1 VKTVTNSVK
10 PYDRKV
16 IWWTGLFLLL
26 VTSYFNSKTQDPFNS
41 PKFWVLLLGAAWLLG
56 YPISF
61 RKKSNFLNKKGL
73 RLTQILL
80 FLFIGASTLSLLAA
94 DNKQIAFF
102 GDNMRKNGYLT
113 YLALAIFFLA
123 IAGFIN
129 SSNVIVLYHFILLSA
144 YVVGGYGLLQM
155 SGNDFIN
162 WSASGMAL
170 FSTLGNSNFAG
181 SAMAIL
187 AILSL
192 GGAYIGRK
200 DPITLWLSLIA
211 FVILSITIFPTNA
224 RQGLLLLAFGVISL
238 LLVLIYNFDKK
249 LGLVGVAFAAF
260 GFTVSIL
267 GMLQIGPLERF
278 LYKDSVSVR
287 GYYWRAGIEMFR
299 DNPLFGVGLDNYGSF
314 FKEYREVG
322 YPLKYGYSLTSTNA
336 HNVFIQHFAT
346 GGIFV
351 GTIYLILTAVI
362 FWRGV
367 ISLRKFEKDERV
379 LRAVF
384 FIAWLAFQAQ
394 SLISIDNIGIGIW
407 GWVLG
412 GVVVG
417 LSVVPTNDPIGNQQF
432 KRENRVRKSQMG
444 LLQPIISASFT
455 ALTLVLVVFLY
466 RADSAMFQQR
476 AAYNPAAPAQ
486 KDFFYQLAQK
496 TVNAP
501 LQDLQ
506 YKVMTATYLH
516 GMGFQQ
522 EALNLLEQLHV
533 EDPYN
538 LDALTFLAS
547 YYENLGQV
555 DKALVAR
562 EKIAKLDPWNANNYL
577 QIAFNYKFLGNKVS
591 QQNYLDKVLSFAAA
605 DPMVIK
611 AVPELTLQSSDES

>member
-1 VKTVTNSVK
+1 VRTVAASVK

-16 IWWTGLFLLL
+16 IWWAGLFLLL

-56 YPISF
+56 YLITF
-61 RKKSNFLNKKGL
+61 RKQPKLLNSKAIKF
-73 RLTQILL
+73 TQILL
-80 FLFIGASTLSLLAA
+80 LLFIGASTLALLAA
-94 DNKQIAFF
+94 DNGQIALF

-113 YLALAIFFLA
+113 YLALAIFFWA
-123 IAGFIN
+123 VAVFIN
-129 SSNVIVLYHFILLSA
+129 SSNLILLYHFILLSG

-162 WSASGMAL
+162 WSASGMAI

-224 RQGLLLLAFGVISL
+224 RQGLLLLAFGIASF
-238 LLVLIYNFDKK
+238 LLVLVYNFNKK
-249 LGLVGVAFAAF
+249 LGLAGLIFAAF
-260 GFTVSIL
+260 GFILSIL

-287 GYYWRAGIEMFR
+287 GYYWRAGIEMFK

-351 GTIYLILTAVI
+351 GTIYLILTAFV
-362 FWRGV
+362 FWRGIV
-367 ISLRKFEKDERV
+367 SLRKFEKDDRV
-379 LRAVF
+379 LRSVF

-394 SLISIDNIGIGIW
+394 SLISIDNIGISIW

-417 LSVVPTNDPIGNQQF
+417 LSVAPVNEQINIQQV
-432 KRENRVRKSQMG
+432 KRQNLARKDQLG
-444 LLQPIISASFT
+444 LVQPLISTFLT
-455 ALTLVLVVFLY
+455 ALTLILVVFLY

-486 KDFFYQLAQK
+486 RDVFYQLAQK
-496 TVNAP
+496 SIKAP

-522 EALNLLEQLHV
+522 EALSLLEQLNL

-547 YYENLGQV
+547 FYENLDQV
-555 DKALVAR
+555 DKALLAR
-562 EKIAKLDPWNANNYL
+562 EKMAKLDPWNAANYL
-577 QIAFNYKFLGNKVS
+577 QMAFNYKFLGNKVQ

-605 DPMVIK
+605 DPIVFK
-611 AVPELTLQSSDES
+611 AVPELTSQG

>member
-1 VKTVTNSVK
+1 MRTVAASVK

-16 IWWTGLFLLL
+16 IWWAGLFLLL

-56 YPISF
+56 YLITF
-61 RKKSNFLNKKGL
+61 RKQPKLLDSKAIKF
-73 RLTQILL
+73 TQILL
-80 FLFIGASTLSLLAA
+80 LLFIGASTLSLLAA
-94 DNKQIAFF
+94 DNSQIALF

-113 YLALAIFFLA
+113 YLALAIFFWA
-123 IAGFIN
+123 VAVFIN
-129 SSNVIVLYHFILLSA
+129 SSNLILLYHFILLSG

-238 LLVLIYNFDKK
+238 LLVLLYNFNKK
-249 LGLVGVAFAAF
+249 LGLVGLAFAALS
-260 GFTVSIL
+260 FTVSIL
-267 GMLQIGPLERF
+267 GMLQFGPLERF

-287 GYYWRAGIEMFR
+287 GYYWRAGLEMFR
-299 DNPLFGVGLDNYGSF
+299 DNPWFGVGLDNYGSF

-322 YPLKYGYSLTSTNA
+322 YSLKYGYSLTSTNA

-346 GGIFV
+346 GGVFV
-351 GTIYLILTAVI
+351 GTIYLILTAFV
-362 FWRGV
+362 FWRGL
-367 ISLRKFEKDERV
+367 ISLRRFEMDERV
-379 LRAVF
+379 LRSVF

-394 SLISIDNIGIGIW
+394 SLISIDNIGISIW

-417 LSVVPTNDPIGNQQF
+417 LSVTPINEQISNQQA
-432 KRENRVRKSQMG
+432 RQQNRVRKNQLG
-444 LLQPIISASFT
+444 LLQPLISTLLT
-455 ALTLVLVVFLY
+455 ALTLILVVFLY
-466 RADSAMFQQR
+466 RADSAVFQQR

-486 KDFFYQLAQK
+486 RDVFYQLAQK
-496 TVNAP
+496 SIKAP

-522 EALNLLEQLHV
+522 EALSLLEQLNL

-547 YYENLGQV
+547 FYENVGQV
-555 DKALVAR
+555 DKALLAR
-562 EKIAKLDPWNANNYL
+562 EKMAKLDPWNAANYL
-577 QIAFNYKFLGNKVS
+577 QMAFNYKFLGNKVQ

-605 DPMVIK
+605 DPIVIK
-611 AVPELTLQSSDES
+611 AVPELTSQG

>member
-1 VKTVTNSVK
+1 VSTVATKVKSI
-10 PYDRKV
+10 DRKV
-16 IWWTGLFLLL
+16 IWWVGAFLLL
-26 VTSYFNSKTQDPFNS
+26 VTSYFNSQTQDPFNS

-56 YPISF
+56 YLISF
-61 RKKSNFLNKKGL
+61 RKQSILLNSRAL
-73 RLTQILL
+73 RFTQILL
-80 FLFIGASTLSLLAA
+80 LLFIGASTLALLAA
-94 DNKQIAFF
+94 DNSQIALF

-113 YLALAIFFLA
+113 YLALVIFFWA
-123 IAGFIN
+123 VAVFIN
-129 SSNVIVLYHFILLSA
+129 SSNLILLYRFTLLSA
-144 YVVGGYGLLQM
+144 YVVGGYALLQM

-162 WSASGMAL
+162 WSSSGMAL

-192 GGAYIGRK
+192 GGAYAYRK
-200 DPITLWLSLIA
+200 DQFTLWLSLIA
-211 FVILSITIFPTNA
+211 FGILSITIFPTNA
-224 RQGLLLLAFGVISL
+224 RQGLLLLAFGIVSL
-238 LLVLIYNFDKK
+238 LLVLMYNFNKK
-249 LGLVGVAFAAF
+249 LGLVGLIFAAF
-260 GFTVSIL
+260 GFILSIL
-267 GMLQIGPLERF
+267 GMLQVGPLERF

-287 GYYWRAGIEMFR
+287 GYYWRAGIEMFK

-351 GTIYLILTAVI
+351 GSIYLILTAFI

-367 ISLRKFEKDERV
+367 VSLLRFEKDERV
-379 LRAVF
+379 LRSVF

-394 SLISIDNIGIGIW
+394 SLISIDNIGISIW

-417 LSVVPTNDPIGNQQF
+417 LSVTPINEPISNQQA
-432 KRENRVRKSQMG
+432 KRQKRVRKNQLG
-444 LLQPIISASFT
+444 LLQPVISTFFT

-486 KDFFYQLAQK
+486 KDIFYQLAQK
-496 TVNAP
+496 TLKAP

-506 YKVMTATYLH
+506 YKVMSATFLYN
-516 GMGFQQ
+516 MGFQQ
-522 EALNLLEQLHV
+522 DAMILLKDVYNQDE
-533 EDPYN
+533 YN

-547 YYENLGQV
+547 YYENAGQV
-555 DKALVAR
+555 TDAVIIR
-562 EKIAKLDPWNANNYL
+562 EKIIKLDPWNASNYL
-577 QIAFNYKFLGNKVS
+577 QMAFNHKFLGNKA
-591 QQNYLDKVLSFAAA
+591 QQQIYLDKVLSFAAT
-605 DPMVIK
+605 DPTVIK
-611 AVPELTLQSSDES
+611 AAPELTPQS

>member
-1 VKTVTNSVK
+1 MVATKVKSI
-10 PYDRKV
+10 DRKV
-16 IWWTGLFLLL
+16 IWWVGAFLLL

-41 PKFWVLLLGAAWLLG
+41 PKFWVLLLGGAWLLG
-56 YPISF
+56 HLISSH
-61 RKKSNFLNKKGL
+61 KQSHSLNSKVL
-73 RLTQILL
+73 RFTQILL
-80 FLFIGASTLSLLAA
+80 LLFIGASTLALLAA
-94 DNKQIAFF
+94 DNSQIALF

-113 YLALAIFFLA
+113 YLALAIFFWA
-123 IAGFIN
+123 VAVFIN
-129 SSNVIVLYHFILLSA
+129 SSNLILLYRFILLSA
-144 YVVGGYGLLQM
+144 YVVGGYALLQM

-162 WSASGMAL
+162 WSSSGMAL

-192 GGAYIGRK
+192 GGAYSYRK
-200 DPITLWLSLIA
+200 DQITLWLSLIA
-211 FVILSITIFPTNA
+211 FGILSITIFPTNA
-224 RQGLLLLAFGVISL
+224 RQGLLLLAFGVVSL
-238 LLVLIYNFDKK
+238 LLVLIYNFNKK
-249 LGLVGVAFAAF
+249 LGLAGLIFAAF
-260 GFTVSIL
+260 GFILSIL
-267 GMLQIGPLERF
+267 GMLQVGPLERF

-287 GYYWRAGIEMFR
+287 GYYWRAGIEMFQ

-351 GTIYLILTAVI
+351 GTIYLILTAFV

-367 ISLRKFEKDERV
+367 VSLLRFEKDERV
-379 LRAVF
+379 LRSVF

-394 SLISIDNIGIGIW
+394 SLISIDNIGISIW

-417 LSVVPTNDPIGNQQF
+417 LSVTPIDEQISNQQV
-432 KRENRVRKSQMG
+432 KRQNRVRKNQLG
-444 LLQPIISASFT
+444 LLQPVISTFFT

-486 KDFFYQLAQK
+486 KDIFYQLAQK
-496 TVNAP
+496 TLKAP

-522 EALNLLEQLHV
+522 EALNLLEQLHL

-547 YYENLGQV
+547 FYENLGQV
-555 DKALVAR
+555 DNALVAR
-562 EKIAKLDPWNANNYL
+562 EKISKLDPWGANNYL
-577 QIAFNYKFLGNKVS
+577 QMAFNYKFLGNKA
-591 QQNYLDKVLSFAAA
+591 QQQIYLDKVLSFAAT
-605 DPMVIK
+605 DPIVIK
-611 AVPELTLQSSDES
+611 AAPELTPQS

>member
-1 VKTVTNSVK
+1 MVATKVKSI
-10 PYDRKV
+10 DRKV
-16 IWWTGLFLLL
+16 IWWVGAFLLL

-56 YPISF
+56 YLISF
-61 RKKSNFLNKKGL
+61 RKQSILLNSRAL
-73 RLTQILL
+73 RFTQILL
-80 FLFIGASTLSLLAA
+80 LLFIGASTLALLAA
-94 DNKQIAFF
+94 DNSQIALF

-113 YLALAIFFLA
+113 YLALAIFFWA
-123 IAGFIN
+123 VAVFIN
-129 SSNVIVLYHFILLSA
+129 SSNLIILYRFILLSA
-144 YVVGGYGLLQM
+144 YVVGGYALLQM

-162 WSASGMAL
+162 WSSSGMAL

-192 GGAYIGRK
+192 GGAYIYRK
-200 DPITLWLSLIA
+200 YQITLWLSLIA
-211 FVILSITIFPTNA
+211 FGILSITIFPTNA
-224 RQGLLLLAFGVISL
+224 RQGLLLLAFGVVSL
-238 LLVLIYNFDKK
+238 LLVLTYNFNKK
-249 LGLVGVAFAAF
+249 LGLAGLISAAF
-260 GFTVSIL
+260 GFILSIL
-267 GMLQIGPLERF
+267 GMLQVGPLERF

-287 GYYWRAGIEMFR
+287 GYYWRAGIEMFK

-351 GTIYLILTAVI
+351 GTIYLILTAFV

-367 ISLRKFEKDERV
+367 VSLLRFEKDERV
-379 LRAVF
+379 LRSVF

-394 SLISIDNIGIGIW
+394 SLISIDNIGISIW

-417 LSVVPTNDPIGNQQF
+417 LSVTPINEQISNQQA
-432 KRENRVRKSQMG
+432 KRQNRVRKNQLG
-444 LLQPIISASFT
+444 LLQPVISTFFT

-486 KDFFYQLAQK
+486 KDIFYQLAQK
-496 TVNAP
+496 TLKAP

-522 EALNLLEQLHV
+522 EALNLLEQLHL

-547 YYENLGQV
+547 FYENLSQV
-555 DKALVAR
+555 DNALVAR
-562 EKIAKLDPWNANNYL
+562 EKISKLDPWNANNYL
-577 QIAFNYKFLGNKVS
+577 QMAFNYKFLGNNA
-591 QQNYLDKVLSFAAA
+591 QQQIYLDKVLTFAAA

-611 AVPELTLQSSDES
+611 AVPELTPQS

>member
-1 VKTVTNSVK
+1 MVATKVKSI
-10 PYDRKV
+10 DQKV
-16 IWWTGLFLLL
+16 IWWVGAFLLL
-26 VTSYFNSKTQDPFNS
+26 VTTYFNSQTQDPFNS

-56 YPISF
+56 YLISF
-61 RKKSNFLNKKGL
+61 RKQSNSLKSRAISF
-73 RLTQILL
+73 TQILL
-80 FLFIGASTLSLLAA
+80 LLFIGASTLALLAA
-94 DNKQIAFF
+94 DNSQIALF

-113 YLALAIFFLA
+113 YLALAIFFWA
-123 IAGFIN
+123 VAVFIN
-129 SSNVIVLYHFILLSA
+129 STNLIILYRFILLSA
-144 YVVGGYGLLQM
+144 YVVGGYALLQM

-162 WSASGMAL
+162 WSSSGMAL

-181 SAMAIL
+181 SAMALL

-192 GGAYIGRK
+192 GGAYAYRK
-200 DPITLWLSLIA
+200 DQITLWLSLIA
-211 FVILSITIFPTNA
+211 FGILSITIFPTNA
-224 RQGLLLLAFGVISL
+224 RQGLLLLAFGIVSL
-238 LLVLIYNFDKK
+238 LLVLIYNFNKK
-249 LGLVGVAFAAF
+249 LGLVGLIFAAF
-260 GFTVSIL
+260 GFILSIL
-267 GMLQIGPLERF
+267 GMLQVGPLERF

-287 GYYWRAGIEMFR
+287 GYYWRAGIEMFK

-351 GTIYLILTAVI
+351 GSIYLILTAFI

-367 ISLRKFEKDERV
+367 ISLRRFEKDERV
-379 LRAVF
+379 LRSVF

-394 SLISIDNIGIGIW
+394 SLISIDNIGISIW

-417 LSVVPTNDPIGNQQF
+417 LSVPPINEQISNQQA
-432 KRENRVRKSQMG
+432 KRQNRVRKNQLG
-444 LLQPIISASFT
+444 LLQPVISTFLT

-466 RADSAMFQQR
+466 RADSAIFQQR

-486 KDFFYQLAQK
+486 KDVFYQLAQK
-496 TVNAP
+496 TLKAP

-547 YYENLGQV
+547 YYENLGQA
-555 DKALVAR
+555 DKALAAR
-562 EKIAKLDPWNANNYL
+562 EKISKLDPWNANNYL
-577 QIAFNYKFLGNKVS
+577 QMAFNYKYLGNKVQ
-591 QQNYLDKVLSFAAA
+591 QQNYLDKVLTFAAA

-611 AVPELTLQSSDES
+611 AVPELTPQS

>member
-1 VKTVTNSVK
+1 MRTVATNFKTN
-10 PYDRKV
+10 DRKV
-16 IWWTGLFLLL
+16 IWWVGVFLLL

-56 YPISF
+56 YLISF
-61 RKKSNFLNKKGL
+61 RKQSNFLNKRDLG
-73 RLTQILL
+73 LTQVLL
-80 FLFIGASTLSLLAA
+80 LLFIGASTLSLLVA

-113 YLALAIFFLA
+113 YLALVLFFLA

-211 FVILSITIFPTNA
+211 FVILSVTIFPTNA

-238 LLVLIYNFDKK
+238 LLVLLYNFNKK
-249 LGLVGVAFAAF
+249 LGLVGLAFAAL

-267 GMLQIGPLERF
+267 GMLQIGPLQRF

-362 FWRGV
+362 FWRGL

-394 SLISIDNIGIGIW
+394 SLISIDNIGISIW

-417 LSVVPTNDPIGNQQF
+417 LSVVPTNDPISNQQV
-432 KRENRVRKSQMG
+432 KRENRVRNSQMG

-476 AAYNPAAPAQ
+476 AAYNPAVPAQ
-486 KDFFYQLAQK
+486 KDIFYQLAQK

-501 LQDLQ
+501 FQDLQ

-516 GMGFQQ
+516 GIGFQQ
-522 EALNLLEQLHV
+522 EALNLLEQLHL

-555 DKALVAR
+555 DKALVSR
-562 EKIAKLDPWNANNYL
+562 EKIATLDPWNASNYL
-577 QIAFNYKFLGNKVS
+577 QIAFNYKFLGNKVG
-591 QQNYLDKVLSFAAA
+591 QQNYLNKVLSFAAA

-611 AVPELTLQSSDES
+611 AVPELTLQS

>member
-1 VKTVTNSVK
+1 VRTVATSVK

-16 IWWTGLFLLL
+16 IWWVGVFLLL

-41 PKFWVLLLGAAWLLG
+41 PKFWVLLLGASWLLG
-56 YPISF
+56 YLISF
-61 RKKSNFLNKKGL
+61 RKKSNFLNNRSI
-73 RLTQILL
+73 RLSQVLLL
-80 FLFIGASTLSLLAA
+80 FFIGASTLSLLAA

-129 SSNVIVLYHFILLSA
+129 TSNVIVLYQFILLSA

-162 WSASGMAL
+162 WSASGMSL

-200 DPITLWLSLIA
+200 NPIILWLSLIA

-224 RQGLLLLAFGVISL
+224 RQGLLLLTFGVISL
-238 LLVLIYNFDKK
+238 LLVLLYNFSKR
-249 LGLVGVAFAAF
+249 LGLVGLAFAAL

-267 GMLQIGPLERF
+267 GMLQIGPLQRF

-394 SLISIDNIGIGIW
+394 SLISIDNIGISIW

-417 LSVVPTNDPIGNQQF
+417 MSVVPTNDPISNQQV

-444 LLQPIISASFT
+444 LLQPMISTSLT

-466 RADSAMFQQR
+466 RADSAMFKQR

-486 KDFFYQLAQK
+486 KDIFYQLAQK

-522 EALNLLEQLHV
+522 EALNLLEQLHF

-555 DKALVAR
+555 DKALVSR
-562 EKIAKLDPWNANNYL
+562 EKIATLDPWNASNYL
-577 QIAFNYKFLGNKVS
+577 QIAFNYKFLGNKVG
-591 QQNYLDKVLSFAAA
+591 QQNYLNKVLSFAAA

-611 AVPELTLQSSDES
+611 AVPELTLQS

>member
-1 VKTVTNSVK
+1 MSMVATRVKSI
-10 PYDRKV
+10 DQKV
-16 IWWTGLFLLL
+16 IWWVGAFLLL
-26 VTSYFNSKTQDPFNS
+26 VTSYFNSQTQDPFNS

-56 YPISF
+56 YLISF
-61 RKKSNFLNKKGL
+61 RKQSNFLNSRAL
-73 RLTQILL
+73 RFTQILL
-80 FLFIGASTLSLLAA
+80 LLFIGASTLAFLAA
-94 DNKQIAFF
+94 DNSQIALF
-102 GDNMRKNGYLT
+102 GDNFRKNGFLT
-113 YLALAIFFLA
+113 YLALAIFFWA
-123 IAGFIN
+123 IAIFIN
-129 SSNVIVLYHFILLSA
+129 SSNLILLYRFILLSA
-144 YVVGGYGLLQM
+144 YVVGGYALLQL

-162 WSASGMAL
+162 WSSSGMAL

-192 GGAYIGRK
+192 GGAYIYQK
-200 DPITLWLSLIA
+200 DRVTLGLSLIS
-211 FVILSITIFPTNA
+211 FGILSITIFPTNA
-224 RQGLLLLAFGVISL
+224 RQGLLLLAFGIASL
-238 LLVLIYNFDKK
+238 LLVLIYNFNKR
-249 LGLVGVAFAAF
+249 LGLAGLIFAAI
-260 GFTVSIL
+260 GFILSIL
-267 GMLQIGPLERF
+267 GMLQVGPLERF

-287 GYYWRAGIEMFR
+287 GYYWRAGIEMFLN
-299 DNPLFGVGLDNYGSF
+299 NPLFGVGLDNYGSF

-351 GTIYLILTAVI
+351 GSIYLILTAFV

-367 ISLRKFEKDERV
+367 LSLRRFEKDERV
-379 LRAVF
+379 LRSVF

-394 SLISIDNIGIGIW
+394 SLISIDNIGISIW

-417 LSVVPTNDPIGNQQF
+417 LSVVPINEQISNQQV
-432 KRENRVRKSQMG
+432 KRQNKMRKNQLG
-444 LLQPIISASFT
+444 LLQPVISSFLT
-455 ALTLVLVVFLY
+455 ALTLVLIVFLY

-476 AAYNPAAPAQ
+476 AAYNPAIPAQ
-486 KDFFYQLAQK
+486 KDIFYQLAQK
-496 TVNAP
+496 SINAP

-522 EALNLLEQLHV
+522 EALNLLEQLHL

-555 DKALVAR
+555 DKALTER
-562 EKIAKLDPWNANNYL
+562 EKISKLDPWNASNYL
-577 QIAFNYKFLGNKVS
+577 QMAFNYKFLGNKVQ
-591 QQNYLDKVLSFAAA
+591 QQNYLDKVLTFAAK
-605 DPMVIK
+605 DPIVIK
-611 AVPELTLQSSDES
+611 AVPELTPQS

>member
-1 VKTVTNSVK
+1 MVATKVKSI
-10 PYDRKV
+10 DRKV
-16 IWWTGLFLLL
+16 IWWVGAFLLL

-56 YPISF
+56 YLICF
-61 RKKSNFLNKKGL
+61 RKQSILLNRRAL
-73 RLTQILL
+73 RFTQILL
-80 FLFIGASTLSLLAA
+80 LLFIGASTLALLAA
-94 DNKQIAFF
+94 DNSQIALF

-113 YLALAIFFLA
+113 YLALAIFFWA
-123 IAGFIN
+123 VAVFIN
-129 SSNVIVLYHFILLSA
+129 STNLIILYRFILLSA
-144 YVVGGYGLLQM
+144 YVVGGYALLQM

-162 WSASGMAL
+162 WSSSGMAL

-192 GGAYIGRK
+192 GGAYAYRK
-200 DPITLWLSLIA
+200 DQITLWLSLIA
-211 FVILSITIFPTNA
+211 FGILSITIFPTNA
-224 RQGLLLLAFGVISL
+224 RQGLLLLAFGVVSL
-238 LLVLIYNFDKK
+238 LLVLIYNFNKK
-249 LGLVGVAFAAF
+249 LGLAGLIFAAF
-260 GFTVSIL
+260 GFILSIL
-267 GMLQIGPLERF
+267 GMLQVGPLERF

-287 GYYWRAGIEMFR
+287 GYYWRAGIEMFK

-351 GTIYLILTAVI
+351 GTIYLILTAFV

-367 ISLRKFEKDERV
+367 VSLLRFEKDERV
-379 LRAVF
+379 LRSVF

-394 SLISIDNIGIGIW
+394 SLISIDNIGISIW

-417 LSVVPTNDPIGNQQF
+417 LSVTPINEQISNQQA
-432 KRENRVRKSQMG
+432 KRQNRVRKNQLG
-444 LLQPIISASFT
+444 LLQPVISTFFT
-455 ALTLVLVVFLY
+455 ALTLVLVVSLY

-486 KDFFYQLAQK
+486 KDIFYQLAQK
-496 TVNAP
+496 TLKAP

-522 EALNLLEQLHV
+522 EALNLLEQLHL

-547 YYENLGQV
+547 FYENLGQV
-555 DKALVAR
+555 DNALVAR
-562 EKIAKLDPWNANNYL
+562 QKISKLDPWNANNYL
-577 QIAFNYKFLGNKVS
+577 QMAFNYKFLGNNA
-591 QQNYLDKVLSFAAA
+591 QQQIYLDKVLTFAAA

-611 AVPELTLQSSDES
+611 AVPELTTQS

>member
-1 VKTVTNSVK
+1 MVATKVKSI
-10 PYDRKV
+10 DRKV
-16 IWWTGLFLLL
+16 IWWVGAFLLL

-41 PKFWVLLLGAAWLLG
+41 PKFWVLLLGAAWLSG
-56 YPISF
+56 YLISF
-61 RKKSNFLNKKGL
+61 RKQSNSLNSRAL
-73 RLTQILL
+73 RFTQILL
-80 FLFIGASTLSLLAA
+80 LLFIGASTLALLAA
-94 DNKQIAFF
+94 DNSQIALF

-113 YLALAIFFLA
+113 YLALAIFFWA
-123 IAGFIN
+123 VAVFIN
-129 SSNVIVLYHFILLSA
+129 SSNLILLYRFILLSA
-144 YVVGGYGLLQM
+144 YVVGGYALLQM

-162 WSASGMAL
+162 WSSSGMAL

-192 GGAYIGRK
+192 GGAYSYRK
-200 DPITLWLSLIA
+200 DQITLWLSLIA
-211 FVILSITIFPTNA
+211 FGILSITIFPTNA
-224 RQGLLLLAFGVISL
+224 RQGLLLFAFGVVSL
-238 LLVLIYNFDKK
+238 LLVLIYNFNKK
-249 LGLVGVAFAAF
+249 LGLAGLIFAAF
-260 GFTVSIL
+260 GFILSIL
-267 GMLQIGPLERF
+267 GMLQVGPLERF

-287 GYYWRAGIEMFR
+287 GYYWRAGIEMFK

-346 GGIFV
+346 GGVFV
-351 GTIYLILTAVI
+351 GSIYLILTAFI

-367 ISLRKFEKDERV
+367 VSLLRFEKDERV
-379 LRAVF
+379 LRSVF

-394 SLISIDNIGIGIW
+394 SLISIDNIGISIW

-417 LSVVPTNDPIGNQQF
+417 LSVTPINEQISNQQA
-432 KRENRVRKSQMG
+432 KRQKRVRKNQLG
-444 LLQPIISASFT
+444 LLQPVISTFFT

-486 KDFFYQLAQK
+486 KDIFYQLAQK
-496 TVNAP
+496 TVKAP

-522 EALNLLEQLHV
+522 EALNLLEQLHL

-547 YYENLGQV
+547 FYENLGQI
-555 DKALVAR
+555 DKALVER
-562 EKIAKLDPWNANNYL
+562 EKISKLDPWGANNYL
-577 QIAFNYKFLGNKVS
+577 QMAFNYKFLGNKVE
-591 QQNYLDKVLSFAAA
+591 QQNYLDKLLTFAAA

-611 AVPELTLQSSDES
+611 AVPELTPQS

>member
-1 VKTVTNSVK
+1 MVATKVKSI
-10 PYDRKV
+10 DRKV
-16 IWWTGLFLLL
+16 VWWVGAFLLL

-41 PKFWVLLLGAAWLLG
+41 PKFLVLLLGAAWLLG
-56 YPISF
+56 YLISF
-61 RKKSNFLNKKGL
+61 RKQSILLNSQAL
-73 RLTQILL
+73 RFTQILL
-80 FLFIGASTLSLLAA
+80 LLFIGASTLALLAA
-94 DNKQIAFF
+94 DNSQIALF

-113 YLALAIFFLA
+113 YLALAIFFWA
-123 IAGFIN
+123 VAVFIN
-129 SSNVIVLYHFILLSA
+129 STNLIILYRFILLSA
-144 YVVGGYGLLQM
+144 YVVGGYAHLQM

-162 WSASGMAL
+162 WSSSGMAL

-192 GGAYIGRK
+192 GGAYIYRK
-200 DPITLWLSLIA
+200 DQITLWLSLIA
-211 FVILSITIFPTNA
+211 FGILSITIFPTNA
-224 RQGLLLLAFGVISL
+224 RQGLLLLAFGVVSL
-238 LLVLIYNFDKK
+238 LLVLIYNFNKK
-249 LGLVGVAFAAF
+249 LGLAGLIFAAF
-260 GFTVSIL
+260 GFILSIL
-267 GMLQIGPLERF
+267 GMVQVGPLERF

-287 GYYWRAGIEMFR
+287 GYYWRAGIEMFK

-351 GTIYLILTAVI
+351 GTIYLILTAFV

-367 ISLRKFEKDERV
+367 VSLLRFEKDERV
-379 LRAVF
+379 LRSVF

-394 SLISIDNIGIGIW
+394 SLISIDNIGISIW

-417 LSVVPTNDPIGNQQF
+417 LSVTPINEQISNQQA
-432 KRENRVRKSQMG
+432 KRQNRVRKNQLG
-444 LLQPIISASFT
+444 LLQPGISTFFT

-486 KDFFYQLAQK
+486 KDIFYQLAQK
-496 TVNAP
+496 TLKAP

-522 EALNLLEQLHV
+522 EALNLLEQLHL

-547 YYENLGQV
+547 FYENLGQV
-555 DKALVAR
+555 DNALVAR
-562 EKIAKLDPWNANNYL
+562 EKISKLDPWNANNYL
-577 QIAFNYKFLGNKVS
+577 QMAFNYKFLGDKAQ
-591 QQNYLDKVLSFAAA
+591 QQNYLDKVLTFAAA

-611 AVPELTLQSSDES
+611 AVPELTPQS

>member
-1 VKTVTNSVK
+1 MRTVAASVK

-16 IWWTGLFLLL
+16 IWWAGLFLLL

-56 YPISF
+56 YLITF
-61 RKKSNFLNKKGL
+61 RKQPKLLDSKAIKF
-73 RLTQILL
+73 TQILL
-80 FLFIGASTLSLLAA
+80 LLFIGASTLSLLAA
-94 DNKQIAFF
+94 DNSQIALF

-113 YLALAIFFLA
+113 YLALAIFFWA
-123 IAGFIN
+123 VAVFIN
-129 SSNVIVLYHFILLSA
+129 SSNLILLYHFILLSG

-238 LLVLIYNFDKK
+238 LLVLLYNFNKK
-249 LGLVGVAFAAF
+249 LGLVGLAFAALS
-260 GFTVSIL
+260 FTVSIL
-267 GMLQIGPLERF
+267 GMLQFGPLERF

-287 GYYWRAGIEMFR
+287 GYYWRAGLEMFR
-299 DNPLFGVGLDNYGSF
+299 DNPWFGVGLDNYGSF

-322 YPLKYGYSLTSTNA
+322 YSLKYGYSLTSTNA

-346 GGIFV
+346 GGVFV
-351 GTIYLILTAVI
+351 GTIYLILTAFV
-362 FWRGV
+362 FWRGL
-367 ISLRKFEKDERV
+367 ISLRRFEMDERV
-379 LRAVF
+379 LRSVF

-394 SLISIDNIGIGIW
+394 SLISIDNIGISIW

-417 LSVVPTNDPIGNQQF
+417 LSVTPINEQISNQQA
-432 KRENRVRKSQMG
+432 RQQNRVRKNQLG
-444 LLQPIISASFT
+444 LLQPLISTLLT
-455 ALTLVLVVFLY
+455 ALTLILVVFLY
-466 RADSAMFQQR
+466 RADSAVFQQR

-486 KDFFYQLAQK
+486 RDVFYQLAQK
-496 TVNAP
+496 SIKAP

-522 EALNLLEQLHV
+522 EALSLLEQLNL

-547 YYENLGQV
+547 FYENLGQV
-555 DKALVAR
+555 DKALLAR
-562 EKIAKLDPWNANNYL
+562 EKMAELDPWNAANYL
-577 QIAFNYKFLGNKVS
+577 QMAFNYKFLGNKVQ

-605 DPMVIK
+605 DPIVIK
-611 AVPELTLQSSDES
+611 AVPELTSQG

>member
-1 VKTVTNSVK
+1 MVATKVKSI
-10 PYDRKV
+10 DRKV
-16 IWWTGLFLLL
+16 IWWVGAFLLL
-26 VTSYFNSKTQDPFNS
+26 VTTYFNSKTQDPFNS
-41 PKFWVLLLGAAWLLG
+41 PKFWVLLLGAAWSLG
-56 YPISF
+56 YLISF
-61 RKKSNFLNKKGL
+61 RKQSILLNSRAL
-73 RLTQILL
+73 RITQILL
-80 FLFIGASTLSLLAA
+80 LLFIGASTLALLAA
-94 DNKQIAFF
+94 DNSQIALF

-113 YLALAIFFLA
+113 YLALAIFFWA
-123 IAGFIN
+123 VAVFIN
-129 SSNVIVLYHFILLSA
+129 SSNLIFLYRFILLSA
-144 YVVGGYGLLQM
+144 YVVGGYALLQM

-162 WSASGMAL
+162 WSSSGMAL

-192 GGAYIGRK
+192 GGAYAYRK
-200 DPITLWLSLIA
+200 DQITLWLSLIA
-211 FVILSITIFPTNA
+211 FGILSITIFPTNA
-224 RQGLLLLAFGVISL
+224 RQGLLLLAFGVASL
-238 LLVLIYNFDKK
+238 LLVLIYNFNKK
-249 LGLVGVAFAAF
+249 LGLVGLIFAAF
-260 GFTVSIL
+260 GFILSIL
-267 GMLQIGPLERF
+267 GMLQVGPLERF

-287 GYYWRAGIEMFR
+287 GYYWRAGIEMFK

-346 GGIFV
+346 GGVFV
-351 GTIYLILTAVI
+351 GSIYLILTAFI

-367 ISLRKFEKDERV
+367 VSLLRFEKDERV
-379 LRAVF
+379 LRSVF

-394 SLISIDNIGIGIW
+394 SLISIDNIGISIW

-417 LSVVPTNDPIGNQQF
+417 LSVTPINEPISNQQA
-432 KRENRVRKSQMG
+432 KRQKRVRKNQLG
-444 LLQPIISASFT
+444 LLQPVISTFFT

-486 KDFFYQLAQK
+486 KDIFYQLAQK
-496 TVNAP
+496 TLKAP

-522 EALNLLEQLHV
+522 EALNLLEQLHL

-547 YYENLGQV
+547 FYENLGQV
-555 DKALVAR
+555 DNALVAR
-562 EKIAKLDPWNANNYL
+562 EKISKLDPWNANNYL
-577 QIAFNYKFLGNKVS
+577 QMAFNYKFLGNKVQ
-591 QQNYLDKVLSFAAA
+591 QQNYLDKVLTFAAA

-611 AVPELTLQSSDES
+611 AVPELTPQS

>member
-1 VKTVTNSVK
+1 MVATKVKSI
-10 PYDRKV
+10 DRKV
-16 IWWTGLFLLL
+16 IWWVGAFLLL

-56 YPISF
+56 YLISF
-61 RKKSNFLNKKGL
+61 RKQSILLNSRAL
-73 RLTQILL
+73 RFTQILL
-80 FLFIGASTLSLLAA
+80 LLFIGASTLALLAA
-94 DNKQIAFF
+94 DNSQIALF

-113 YLALAIFFLA
+113 YLALAIFFWA
-123 IAGFIN
+123 VAVFIN
-129 SSNVIVLYHFILLSA
+129 STNLILLYNFILLSA
-144 YVVGGYGLLQM
+144 YVVGGYALLQM

-162 WSASGMAL
+162 WSSSGMSL

-200 DPITLWLSLIA
+200 NPITLWLSLIA

-224 RQGLLLLAFGVISL
+224 RQGLLLLAFGIVSL
-238 LLVLIYNFDKK
+238 LLVLIYNFNKK
-249 LGLVGVAFAAF
+249 LGLAGLIFAAF
-260 GFTVSIL
+260 GFILSIL
-267 GMLQIGPLERF
+267 GMLQVGPLERF

-287 GYYWRAGIEMFR
+287 GYYWRAGIEMFK

-351 GTIYLILTAVI
+351 GTIYLILTAFV

-367 ISLRKFEKDERV
+367 VSLLRFEKDERV
-379 LRAVF
+379 LRSVF

-394 SLISIDNIGIGIW
+394 SLISIDNIGISIW

-417 LSVVPTNDPIGNQQF
+417 LSVTPINEQISNQQA
-432 KRENRVRKSQMG
+432 KRQNRVRKNQLG
-444 LLQPIISASFT
+444 LLQPVISTFFT

-486 KDFFYQLAQK
+486 KDIFYQLVQK
-496 TVNAP
+496 SINAP

-506 YKVMTATYLH
+506 YKVMSATFLYN
-516 GMGFQQ
+516 MGFQQ
-522 EALNLLEQLHV
+522 DAMILLKDVYNQDE
-533 EDPYN
+533 YN

-547 YYENLGQV
+547 YYENAGQV
-555 DKALVAR
+555 TDAVTIR
-562 EKIAKLDPWNANNYL
+562 EKIIKLDPWNASNYL
-577 QIAFNYKFLGNKVS
+577 QMAFNHKFLGNKA
-591 QQNYLDKVLSFAAA
+591 QQQIYLDKVLSFAAT
-605 DPMVIK
+605 DPIVIK
-611 AVPELTLQSSDES
+611 AAPELTPQS

>member
-1 VKTVTNSVK
+1 MVATKVKSI
-10 PYDRKV
+10 DRKV
-16 IWWTGLFLLL
+16 IWWVGAFLLL
-26 VTSYFNSKTQDPFNS
+26 VTSYFNSQTQDPFNS

-56 YPISF
+56 YLISF
-61 RKKSNFLNKKGL
+61 RKQSILLNSRAL
-73 RLTQILL
+73 RFTQILL
-80 FLFIGASTLSLLAA
+80 LLFIGASTLALLAA
-94 DNKQIAFF
+94 DNSQIALF

-113 YLALAIFFLA
+113 YLALAIFFWA
-123 IAGFIN
+123 VAVFIN
-129 SSNVIVLYHFILLSA
+129 LSNLILLYNFILLSA
-144 YVVGGYGLLQM
+144 YVVGGYALLQM

-162 WSASGMAL
+162 WSSSGMAL

-192 GGAYIGRK
+192 GRAYIGRK
-200 DPITLWLSLIA
+200 NPITLWLSLIA

-224 RQGLLLLAFGVISL
+224 RQGLLLLAFGIASL
-238 LLVLIYNFDKK
+238 LLVLIYNFNKK
-249 LGLVGVAFAAF
+249 LGLVGLIFAAF
-260 GFTVSIL
+260 GFILSIL
-267 GMLQIGPLERF
+267 GMLQVGPLERF

-287 GYYWRAGIEMFR
+287 GYYWRAGIEMFK

-351 GTIYLILTAVI
+351 GTIYLILTAFV

-367 ISLRKFEKDERV
+367 VSLLRFEKDERV
-379 LRAVF
+379 LRSVF

-394 SLISIDNIGIGIW
+394 SLISIDNIGISIW

-412 GVVVG
+412 GVIVG
-417 LSVVPTNDPIGNQQF
+417 LSVTPINEQISNQQA
-432 KRENRVRKSQMG
+432 KRQNRVRKNQLG
-444 LLQPIISASFT
+444 LLQPVISTFFT

-486 KDFFYQLAQK
+486 KDIFYQLAQK
-496 TVNAP
+496 TLKAP

-522 EALNLLEQLHV
+522 EALNLLEQLHL

-547 YYENLGQV
+547 FYENLGQV
-555 DKALVAR
+555 DNALVAR
-562 EKIAKLDPWNANNYL
+562 EKISKLDPWNANNYL
-577 QIAFNYKFLGNKVS
+577 QMAFNYKFLGNNA
-591 QQNYLDKVLSFAAA
+591 QQQIYLDKVLTFAAA

-611 AVPELTLQSSDES
+611 AVPELTPQS

>member
-1 VKTVTNSVK
+1 VKSI
-10 PYDRKV
+10 DRKV
-16 IWWTGLFLLL
+16 IWWVGAFLLL

-41 PKFWVLLLGAAWLLG
+41 PKFWVLLLGAAWLSG
-56 YPISF
+56 YLISF
-61 RKKSNFLNKKGL
+61 RKQSNSLNS
-73 RLTQILL
+73 RAISFTQILL
-80 FLFIGASTLSLLAA
+80 LLFIGASTLALLTA
-94 DNKQIAFF
+94 DNSQIALF

-113 YLALAIFFLA
+113 YLALAIFFWA
-123 IAGFIN
+123 VAVFIN
-129 SSNVIVLYHFILLSA
+129 STNLIILYRFILLSA
-144 YVVGGYGLLQM
+144 YVVGGYALLQM

-162 WSASGMAL
+162 WSSSGMAL

-192 GGAYIGRK
+192 GGAYAYRK
-200 DPITLWLSLIA
+200 DKITLWLSLIA
-211 FVILSITIFPTNA
+211 FGILSITIFPTNA
-224 RQGLLLLAFGVISL
+224 RQGLLLLAFGVVSL
-238 LLVLIYNFDKK
+238 LLVLTYNFNKK
-249 LGLVGVAFAAF
+249 LGLAGLIFAAF
-260 GFTVSIL
+260 GFILSIL
-267 GMLQIGPLERF
+267 GMLQVGPLERF

-287 GYYWRAGIEMFR
+287 GYYWRAGIEMFK

-351 GTIYLILTAVI
+351 GTIYLILTTFV

-367 ISLRKFEKDERV
+367 VSLLRFEKDERV
-379 LRAVF
+379 LRSVF

-394 SLISIDNIGIGIW
+394 SLISIDNIGISIW

-417 LSVVPTNDPIGNQQF
+417 LSVTPINEQISNQQA
-432 KRENRVRKSQMG
+432 KRQNRVRKNQLG
-444 LLQPIISASFT
+444 LLQPVISTFFT
-455 ALTLVLVVFLY
+455 ALTLVLVVSLY

-486 KDFFYQLAQK
+486 KDIFYQLAQK
-496 TVNAP
+496 TLKAP

-522 EALNLLEQLHV
+522 EALNLLEQLHL

-547 YYENLGQV
+547 FYENLGQI
-555 DKALVAR
+555 DNALVAR
-562 EKIAKLDPWNANNYL
+562 QKISKLDPWNANNYL
-577 QIAFNYKFLGNKVS
+577 QMAFNYKFLGNKA
-591 QQNYLDKVLSFAAA
+591 QQQIYLDKVLTFAAA
-605 DPMVIK
+605 DPMVVK
-611 AVPELTLQSSDES
+611 AVPELTPQS

>member
-1 VKTVTNSVK
+1 MVATKVKSI
-10 PYDRKV
+10 DRKV
-16 IWWTGLFLLL
+16 VWWVGAFLLL

-56 YPISF
+56 YLISF
-61 RKKSNFLNKKGL
+61 RKQSILLNSQAL
-73 RLTQILL
+73 RFTQILL
-80 FLFIGASTLSLLAA
+80 LLFIGASTLALLAA
-94 DNKQIAFF
+94 DNSQIALF

-113 YLALAIFFLA
+113 YLALAIFFWA
-123 IAGFIN
+123 VAVFIN
-129 SSNVIVLYHFILLSA
+129 STNLIILYRFILLSA
-144 YVVGGYGLLQM
+144 YVVGGYAHLQM

-162 WSASGMAL
+162 WSSSGMAL

-192 GGAYIGRK
+192 GGAYIYRK
-200 DPITLWLSLIA
+200 DQITLWLSLIA
-211 FVILSITIFPTNA
+211 FGILSITIFPTNA
-224 RQGLLLLAFGVISL
+224 RQGLLLLAFGVVSL
-238 LLVLIYNFDKK
+238 LLVLIYNFNKK
-249 LGLVGVAFAAF
+249 LGLAGLIFAAF
-260 GFTVSIL
+260 GFILSIL
-267 GMLQIGPLERF
+267 GMVQVGPLERF

-287 GYYWRAGIEMFR
+287 GYYWRAGIEMFQ

-346 GGIFV
+346 GGVFV
-351 GTIYLILTAVI
+351 GSIYLILTAFI

-367 ISLRKFEKDERV
+367 VSLLRFEKDERV
-379 LRAVF
+379 LRSVF

-394 SLISIDNIGIGIW
+394 SLISIDNIGISIW

-417 LSVVPTNDPIGNQQF
+417 LSVTPINEQISNQQA
-432 KRENRVRKSQMG
+432 KRQNRVRKNQLG
-444 LLQPIISASFT
+444 LLQPGISTFFT

-486 KDFFYQLAQK
+486 KDIFYQLAQK
-496 TVNAP
+496 TLKAP

-522 EALNLLEQLHV
+522 EALNLLEQLHL

-547 YYENLGQV
+547 FYENLGQV
-555 DKALVAR
+555 DNALVAR
-562 EKIAKLDPWNANNYL
+562 EKISKLDPWNANNYL
-577 QIAFNYKFLGNKVS
+577 QMAFNYKFLGDKAQ
-591 QQNYLDKVLSFAAA
+591 QQNYLDKVLTFAAA

-611 AVPELTLQSSDES
+611 AVPELTPQS